1 MSFIENLRYC
11 VPGAYKEALDDTIK
25 EKYGEL
31 FIMEPGLMYN
41 ITQTMNPLEL
51 VKRNVYL

>member
-1 MSFIENLRYC
+1 

>member
-1 MSFIENLRYC
+1 MFRYC
-11 VPGAYKEALDDTIK
+11 VPGSYKEALDDTIK

-31 FIMEPGLMYN
+31 FIMNPGLMYN

-51 VKRNVYL
+51 IRKNVLIIFFLL